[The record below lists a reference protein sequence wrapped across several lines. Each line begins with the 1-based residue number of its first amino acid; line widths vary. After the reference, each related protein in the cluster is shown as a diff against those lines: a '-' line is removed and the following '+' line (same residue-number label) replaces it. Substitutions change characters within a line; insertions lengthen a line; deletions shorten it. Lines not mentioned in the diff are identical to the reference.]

1 MHSFWLTSVSSRAV
15 WWRGGGCLSAFCH
28 SYFQAFSHSISPYF
42 FPLSNLISFDG
53 CLERGLMTEMW
64 GFSIHE
70 NGILSKDWL
79 AKLRAPGYPGH
90 PPFACVFTTHMQ
102 KIIQWFTSGD
112 L

>member
-1 MHSFWLTSVSSRAV
+1 MAGWRLFIGILSQLFSSVLPLH
-15 WWRGGGCLSAFCH
+15 LSL
-28 SYFQAFSHSISPYF
+28 F

-79 AKLRAPGYPGH
+79 AKL
-90 PPFACVFTTHMQ
+90 
-102 KIIQWFTSGD
+102 
-112 L
+112 